1 LNIPVPHVGH
11 LPFIAG
17 FPFFNVTFT
26 AAGSSLFARHFTQ
39 YIVVIVVI
47 HLPSILSLLFVSGK
61 GKQYH
66 YRNIVDKNNSNP
78 INIDT
83 TISVLIISFFMA
95 RDSVSGN
102 TNVVVVVVIFGV
114 RTGNVNVERRGD

>member
-1 LNIPVPHVGH
+1 MNIPVPHVGH

-47 HLPSILSLLFVSGK
+47 HLLSILSFHFSNGK
-61 GKQYH
+61 GIQYH
-66 YRNIVDKNNSNP
+66 YRNSVDKNNSNP
-78 INIDT
+78 INKDT
-83 TISVLIISFFMA
+83 IMSVLIRSFLIA
-95 RDSVSGN
+95 RDSISGN
-102 TNVVVVVVIFGV
+102 DIVVEVVICGV
-114 RTGNVNVERRGD
+114 ISGSVNTLR